1 MSVKMARGTDPVA
14 KAVIIGEAK
23 DLLQSY
29 VKKWPRGL
37 SPWPEGKAEKM
48 RTYREEY
55 EYWLASDS
63 VDAATKEELRA
74 LEGNDAE
81 IEGRF
86 KAMLSF
92 GTAGLRGIMGAG
104 IGMMNIYTVRYAT
117 QGFANLII
125 EKGGQIG
132 GDSPEGNGVAIAHDS
147 RNNSRLFAEEAAAVL
162 AANGIKS
169 YIFDDMRPTPELSF
183 AVRETGSIA
192 GINITA
198 SHNPK
203 EYNGY
208 KAYWADGA
216 QLGPEHA
223 DVVSAE
229 IAKIDIFEDVKTMDY
244 EEAVRKGLVEILG
257 DEMDQTYI
265 ARVMETSITHK
276 YIDQVAK
283 DMKIVFTPFHGAGYK
298 LVPEILRRQGYGA
311 IIPVKEQMVPDGDFP
326 TVKSPNPENTEGFAL
341 AIEYA
346 KKNGAEL
353 VIGVDPDSDRCGAV
367 VKSGDEYKVLSGNQI
382 ACLMMDYIFTVRKE
396 LGTMPEKAFACK
408 SIVSTVMAN
417 RICEMNGVKLYEVLT
432 GFKFIGEKI
441 KEHEENG
448 DETFV
453 FGFEES
459 IGFLG
464 GSYARDKDAVF
475 AAMMMAEV
483 GCWYKSKGMSVY
495 DGLQALYNK
504 YGYYIENTESKV
516 FEGYDSAERREAVMS
531 GIRKNPPAEIGLKV
545 AGLKDYLTDIP
556 GFTKSNVLFYDLE
569 DGCAVAVRPS
579 GTEPKIKTYVMA
591 QGATAEEAEERRK
604 AIRESVDAL
613 LEA

>member
-1 MSVKMARGTDPVA
+1 
-14 KAVIIGEAK
+14 
-23 DLLQSY
+23 
-29 VKKWPRGL
+29 
-37 SPWPEGKAEKM
+37 M
-48 RTYREEY
+48 RSFMEEY
-55 EYWLASDS
+55 LYWLESDV
-63 VDAATKEELRA
+63 VDSATKEELRSIV
-74 LEGNDAE
+74 NDTAE

-86 KAMLSF
+86 KAMLTF
-92 GTAGLRGIMGAG
+92 GTAGLRGTMKAG
-104 IGMMNIYTVRYAT
+104 IGNMNVYTVRYAT
-117 QGFANLII
+117 QGLANLII
-125 EKGGQIG
+125 EKGGQVG
-132 GDSPEGNGVAIAHDS
+132 GDSPEGNGVAIAYDS
-147 RNNSRLFAEEAAAVL
+147 RNNSALFAKEAASVL

-169 YIFDDMRPTPELSF
+169 YLFDDLRPTPELSF
-183 AVRETGSIA
+183 AVRETGSLA

-223 DVVSAE
+223 NVVSSE
-229 IAKIDIFEDVKTMDY
+229 IAKIDIFKDVKTMDFD
-244 EEAVRKGLVEILG
+244 EALEAGLIEMLG
-257 DEMDQTYI
+257 DEMDETYL
-265 ARVMETSITHK
+265 AKVMETSITRK

-283 DMKIVFTPFHGAGYK
+283 EMKIVFTPFHGAGYK

-311 IIPVKEQMVPDGDFP
+311 IIPVEEQMIPDGNFP

-353 VIGVDPDSDRCGAV
+353 VIGVDPDSDRCGVV

-382 ACLMMDYIFTVRKE
+382 ACLMLDYIIKARRET
-396 LGTMPEKAFACK
+396 GTMPDNAFACK

-417 RICEMNGVKLYEVLT
+417 KICEMNDVKMFEVLT

-441 KEHEENG
+441 KQYHETGEY
-448 DETFV
+448 TFI

-464 GSYARDKDAVF
+464 GTYARDKDAVF

-483 GCWYKSKGMSVY
+483 GCYYKAKGMSVY
-495 DGLQALYNK
+495 DGLQELYKK
-504 YGYYIENTESKV
+504 YGYYIEKTDSTV
-516 FEGYDSAERREAVMS
+516 FGGYDAQDRMSAVMAK
-531 GIRKNPPAEIGLKV
+531 IRAEQPADLGLTIESV
-545 AGLKDYLTDIP
+545 KDYQAGVP
-556 GFTKSNVLFYDLE
+556 GFTKSNVLFYYLD
-569 DGCAVAVRPS
+569 DGCAVAIRPS

-591 QGATAEEAEERRK
+591 QGDSAEKAEENLGV
-604 AIRESVDAL
+604 IRSSVEAL
-613 LEA
+613 LDA

>member
-1 MSVKMARGTDPVA
+1 
-14 KAVIIGEAK
+14 
-23 DLLQSY
+23 
-29 VKKWPRGL
+29 
-37 SPWPEGKAEKM
+37 M
-48 RTYREEY
+48 RTYKEEY
-55 EYWLASDS
+55 EYWLASDA
-63 VDAATKEELRA
+63 VDEKTKEELRA
-74 LEGNDAE
+74 LAGNEAE

-86 KAMLSF
+86 KAMLTF

-104 IGMMNIYTVRYAT
+104 IGCMNVYTVRYAT
-117 QGFANLII
+117 QGLANLVIAN
-125 EKGGQIG
+125 GGQIG

-147 RNNSRLFAEEAAAVL
+147 RLNSRLFAEEAAAVL
-162 AANGIKS
+162 AANGIKV

-183 AVRETGSIA
+183 AVRQTGSIA

-229 IAKIDIFEDVKTMDY
+229 IAKIDIFKDVKTTDY
-244 EEAVRKGLVEILG
+244 SKAVEEGLIEILG
-257 DEMDQTYI
+257 DEMDEIYI
-265 ARVMETSITHK
+265 GKVMETSVTHK
-276 YIDQVAK
+276 YIDKVAK

-311 IIPVKEQMVPDGDFP
+311 IIPVEEQMVPDGNFP

-367 VKSGDEYKVLSGNQI
+367 VKAGDDYKILTGNQE
-382 ACLMMDYIFTVRKE
+382 ACLMLDYICTVRKE
-396 LGTMPEKAFACK
+396 LGTMPSKPFACK
-408 SIVSTVMAN
+408 SIVSTVMADK
-417 RICEMNGVKLYEVLT
+417 IAAENGVKMYDVLT

-441 KEHEENG
+441 KDLDENG
-448 DETFV
+448 DEHFI

-464 GSYARDKDAVF
+464 GTYARDKDAVY
-475 AAMMMAEV
+475 AAMMMAEM
-483 GCWYKSKGMSVY
+483 GCYYKAKGMSVY
-495 DGLQALYNK
+495 DGLMALYEK
-504 YGYYIENTESKV
+504 YGYFVENTESTV
-516 FEGYDSAERREAVMS
+516 FEGFDSAERREAVMAS
-531 GIRKNPPAEIGLKV
+531 IRENAPESIGLKV
-545 AGLKDYLTDIP
+545 ERVTDYLGDVP
-556 GFTKSNVLFYDLE
+556 GFTKSNVLFYDLA

-591 QGATAEEAEERRK
+591 QGATAEEAEKNRK
-604 AIRESVDAL
+604 AVREAVDAL
-613 LEA
+613 LS

>member
-1 MSVKMARGTDPVA
+1 
-14 KAVIIGEAK
+14 
-23 DLLQSY
+23 
-29 VKKWPRGL
+29 
-37 SPWPEGKAEKM
+37 M

-55 EYWLASDS
+55 EYWLASDI
-63 VDAATKEELRA
+63 VDEKTKEELRA
-74 LEGNDAE
+74 LEGKEEE

-86 KAMLSF
+86 KAMLTF

-104 IGMMNIYTVRYAT
+104 IGCMNVYTVRYAT
-117 QGFANLII
+117 QGLANLVIAN
-125 EKGGQIG
+125 GGQIG
-132 GDSPEGNGVAIAHDS
+132 GDSKEGNGVAIAHDS
-147 RNNSRLFAEEAAAVL
+147 RLNSRLFAEEAASVL
-162 AANGIKS
+162 AANGIKV

-183 AVRETGSIA
+183 AVRETKSIA

-229 IAKIDIFEDVKTMDY
+229 IAKVDIFKDVKTTDY
-244 EEAVRKGLVEILG
+244 KKAVEDGIIEILG
-257 DEMDQTYI
+257 DEMDETYI
-265 ARVMETSITHK
+265 ARVMETSVTRK

-283 DMKIVFTPFHGAGYK
+283 EMKIVFTPFHGAGYK

-311 IIPVKEQMVPDGDFP
+311 IIPVEEQMIPDGNFP

-367 VKSGDEYKVLSGNQI
+367 VKAGDDYKILTGNQE

-396 LGTMPEKAFACK
+396 LGTMPKNPFVCK

-417 RICEMNGVKLYEVLT
+417 KIADYNNVKMYEVLT

-448 DETFV
+448 DENFV

-464 GSYARDKDAVF
+464 GSYARDKDAVY
-475 AAMMMAEV
+475 AAMMMAEMA
-483 GCWYKSKGMSVY
+483 CWYKARGMSVY
-495 DGLQALYNK
+495 DGLIALYEK
-504 YGYYIENTESKV
+504 YGWFIENTESTV
-516 FEGYDSAERREAVMS
+516 FAGFDSAEKREAVMAR
-531 GIRKNPPAEIGLKV
+531 IRENAPEEIGLKV
-545 AGLKDYLTDIP
+545 ESVTDYLGDVP
-556 GFTKSNVLFYDLE
+556 GFTKSNVLFYNLA

-579 GTEPKIKTYVMA
+579 GTEPKIKTYVMVK
-591 QGATAEEAEERRK
+591 GDTPEKAEENRK
-604 AIRESVDAL
+604 AVRDAVDAL
-613 LEA
+613 LS

>member
-1 MSVKMARGTDPVA
+1 
-14 KAVIIGEAK
+14 
-23 DLLQSY
+23 
-29 VKKWPRGL
+29 
-37 SPWPEGKAEKM
+37 M
-48 RTYREEY
+48 RTFMEEY
-55 EYWLASDS
+55 NYWLESDI
-63 VDAATKEELRA
+63 VDSATKEELRSIA
-74 LEGNDAE
+74 DNKDE

-92 GTAGLRGIMGAG
+92 GTAGLRGTMKAG
-104 IGMMNIYTVRYAT
+104 IANMNVYTVRYAT
-117 QGFANLII
+117 QGLANLII

-132 GDSPEGNGVAIAHDS
+132 GNSEEGNGVAIAYDS
-147 RNNSRLFAEEAAAVL
+147 RNNSALFAKEAAAVL

-169 YIFDDMRPTPELSF
+169 YLFDALRPTPELSF
-183 AVRETGSIA
+183 AVRETGSLA

-229 IAKIDIFEDVKTMDY
+229 IAKIDIFKDVRTMDFDKAL
-244 EEAVRKGLVEILG
+244 EEGLVEMLG
-257 DEMDQTYI
+257 EEMDETYL
-265 ARVMETSITHK
+265 AKVMETSITRK
-276 YIDQVAK
+276 YIDQVGK
-283 DMKIVFTPFHGAGYK
+283 EMKIVFTPFHGAGYR

-311 IIPVKEQMVPDGDFP
+311 IIPVEEQMVPDGNFP

-367 VKSGDEYKVLSGNQI
+367 VKNGDEYKVLSGNQI
-382 ACLMMDYIFTVRKE
+382 ACLMLDYIITARRE
-396 LGTMPEKAFACK
+396 EGTMPENPFACK

-417 RICEMNGVKLYEVLT
+417 RICEMNNVKMFEVLT

-441 KEHEENG
+441 KQYHETGEYS
-448 DETFV
+448 FI

-464 GSYARDKDAVF
+464 GTYARDKDAVF

-483 GCWYKSKGMSVY
+483 GCYYKAKGMSVY
-495 DGLQALYNK
+495 EGLQSLYKK
-504 YGYYIENTESKV
+504 YGYYIEKTESTV
-516 FEGYDSAERREAVMS
+516 FGGYDAKERMDAVMAR
-531 GIRKNPPAEIGLKV
+531 IRSDQPEDLGLPIREIRDYQ
-545 AGLKDYLTDIP
+545 AGVP
-556 GFTKSNVLFYDLE
+556 GFTKSNVLFYYLD
-569 DGCAVAVRPS
+569 DGCAVAIRPS

-591 QGATAEEAEERRK
+591 QGDSTEK
-604 AIRESVDAL
+604 AADNLSLIRSKVESV

>member
-1 MSVKMARGTDPVA
+1 MKRN
-14 KAVIIGEAK
+14 
-23 DLLQSY
+23 
-29 VKKWPRGL
+29 
-37 SPWPEGKAEKM
+37 
-48 RTYREEY
+48 YREEY
-55 EYWLASDS
+55 EYWLASDV
-63 VDAATKEELRA
+63 VDEKTKEELRA
-74 LEGNDAE
+74 LEGNDLE

-86 KAMLSF
+86 KAMLTF

-104 IGMMNIYTVRYAT
+104 IGMMNVYTVRYAT
-117 QGFANLII
+117 QGLANLII
-125 EKGGQIG
+125 ANGGQLG
-132 GDSPEGNGVAIAHDS
+132 GKSAEGNGVAIAHDS

-162 AANGIKS
+162 AANNIKV

-223 DVVSAE
+223 NIVSAE
-229 IAKIDIFEDVKTMDY
+229 IAKVDIFKDVRTMNY
-244 EEAVRKGLVEILG
+244 NEAVAEGLIEILSDPM
-257 DEMDQTYI
+257 DETYI
-265 ARVMETSITHK
+265 NKVMETSITRK

-283 DMKIVFTPFHGAGYK
+283 EMKIVFTPFHGAGYK
-298 LVPEILRRQGYGA
+298 LVPEILKRQGYGA
-311 IIPVKEQMVPDGDFP
+311 IIPVEEQMVPDGNFP

-346 KKNGAEL
+346 KKYDAEL

-367 VKSGDEYKVLSGNQI
+367 VKAKDGYKILSGNQE

-396 LGTMPEKAFACK
+396 LGTMPEKPFVCK
-408 SIVSTVMAN
+408 SIVSTVMADK
-417 RICEMNGVKLYEVLT
+417 IAADNGVKMYNVLT

-441 KEHEENG
+441 KDLDENG
-448 DETFV
+448 DENFL

-464 GSYARDKDAVF
+464 GSYARDKDAVY
-475 AAMMMAEV
+475 AAMMMAEMA
-483 GCWYKSKGMSVY
+483 CYYKAQGMSVY
-495 DGLQALYNK
+495 DGLMALYEK
-504 YGYYIENTESKV
+504 YGYFVENTESTV
-516 FEGYDSAERREAVMS
+516 FGGFDSNERREAVMER
-531 GIRKNPPAEIGLKV
+531 IRKNAPEKIGLNV
-545 AGLKDYLTDIP
+545 EGITDYLGDVP
-556 GFTKSNVLFYDLE
+556 GFTKSNVLFYNLA

-591 QGATAEEAEERRK
+591 QGATAEAAENNRK
-604 AIRESVDAL
+604 AVREAIDKL
-613 LEA
+613 LS

>member
-1 MSVKMARGTDPVA
+1 
-14 KAVIIGEAK
+14 
-23 DLLQSY
+23 
-29 VKKWPRGL
+29 
-37 SPWPEGKAEKM
+37 M

-55 EYWLASDS
+55 EYWLASDV
-63 VDAATKEELRA
+63 VDEKTKEELRA
-74 LEGNDAE
+74 LEGKEEE

-86 KAMLSF
+86 KAMLTF

-104 IGMMNIYTVRYAT
+104 IGCMNVYTVRYAT
-117 QGFANLII
+117 QGLANLVIAN
-125 EKGGQIG
+125 GGQIG
-132 GDSPEGNGVAIAHDS
+132 GDSKEGNGVAIAHDS
-147 RNNSRLFAEEAAAVL
+147 RLNSRLFAEEAASVL
-162 AANGIKS
+162 AANGIKV

-183 AVRETGSIA
+183 AVRETKSIA

-229 IAKIDIFEDVKTMDY
+229 IAKVDIFKDVKTTDY
-244 EEAVRKGLVEILG
+244 KKAVEDGIIEILG
-257 DEMDQTYI
+257 DEMDEVYI
-265 ARVMETSITHK
+265 SRVMETSVTRK

-283 DMKIVFTPFHGAGYK
+283 EMKIVFTPFHGAGYK

-311 IIPVKEQMVPDGDFP
+311 IIPVEEQMIPDGNFP

-367 VKSGDEYKVLSGNQI
+367 VKAGDDYKILTGNQE

-396 LGTMPEKAFACK
+396 LGTMPKNPFVCK

-417 RICEMNGVKLYEVLT
+417 KIADYNNVKMYEVLT

-448 DETFV
+448 DENFV

-464 GSYARDKDAVF
+464 GSYARDKDAVY
-475 AAMMMAEV
+475 AAMMMAEMA
-483 GCWYKSKGMSVY
+483 CWYKARGMSVY
-495 DGLQALYNK
+495 DGLIALYEK
-504 YGYYIENTESKV
+504 YGWFIENTESTV
-516 FEGYDSAERREAVMS
+516 FAGFDSAEKREAVMAR
-531 GIRKNPPAEIGLKV
+531 IRENAPEEIGLKV
-545 AGLKDYLTDIP
+545 ESVTDSRGDVP
-556 GFTKSNVLFYDLE
+556 GFTKSNVLFYNLA

-579 GTEPKIKTYVMA
+579 GTEPKIKTYVMVK
-591 QGATAEEAEERRK
+591 GDTPEKAEENRK
-604 AIRESVDAL
+604 AVRDAVDAL
-613 LEA
+613 LS

>member
-1 MSVKMARGTDPVA
+1 
-14 KAVIIGEAK
+14 
-23 DLLQSY
+23 
-29 VKKWPRGL
+29 
-37 SPWPEGKAEKM
+37 M
-48 RTYREEY
+48 RNYREEY
-55 EYWLASDS
+55 EYWLASDA
-63 VDAATKEELRA
+63 VDEKTKEELRA
-74 LEGNDAE
+74 LEGNEAE

-104 IGMMNIYTVRYAT
+104 INNMNVYTVKYAT

-125 EKGGQIG
+125 EKGGQID
-132 GDSPEGNGVAIAHDS
+132 GDSEEGNGVAIAHDS
-147 RNNSRLFAEEAAAVL
+147 RLNSRLFAKEAASVL

-169 YIFDDMRPTPELSF
+169 YLFDDMRPTPELSF

-208 KAYWADGA
+208 KVYWADGA

-229 IAKIDIFEDVKTMDY
+229 IAKIDIFKDVKTMDFD
-244 EEAVRKGLVEILG
+244 EALEKGLIEMLG
-257 DEMDQTYI
+257 SEMDETYMSK
-265 ARVMETSITHK
+265 VMETSITHK

-283 DMKIVFTPFHGAGYK
+283 DIKIVFTPFHGAGYK

-311 IIPVKEQMVPDGDFP
+311 VIPVEEQMIPDGNFP

-346 KKNGAEL
+346 KKNDADL

-367 VKSGDEYKVLSGNQI
+367 VRDDGEYKVLSGNQI
-382 ACLMMDYIFTVRKE
+382 ACLMLDYIITQRKE
-396 LGTMPEKAFACK
+396 LGIMPPKPFACK
-408 SIVSTVMAN
+408 SIVSTLMAN
-417 RICEMNGVKLYEVLT
+417 RICEENDVTIMEVLT

-441 KEHEENG
+441 KEFDENG
-448 DETFV
+448 DYNFI

-464 GSYARDKDAVF
+464 GPYCRDKDAVF
-475 AAMMMAEV
+475 AAMMLAEV
-483 GCWYKSKGMSVY
+483 GCYYEAKGMTVY
-495 DGLQALYNK
+495 DGLQSLYEK
-504 YGYYIENTESKV
+504 YGYFMEDTQSKM

-531 GIRKNPPAEIGLKV
+531 RIRSNPPQEIGLKV
-545 AGLKDYLTDIP
+545 TGIKDYLTDIP
-556 GFTKSNVLFYDLE
+556 GFSKSNVLFYYLE
-569 DGCAVAVRPS
+569 NGCAVAVRPS
-579 GTEPKIKTYVMA
+579 GTEPKIKTYVWY
-591 QGATAEEAEERRK
+591 AETLPKRLKKERARSVKRWMLCLTRK
-604 AIRESVDAL
+604 AWHTETSRKKQPEEL
-613 LEA
+613 LT

>member
-1 MSVKMARGTDPVA
+1 
-14 KAVIIGEAK
+14 
-23 DLLQSY
+23 
-29 VKKWPRGL
+29 
-37 SPWPEGKAEKM
+37 M

-55 EYWLASDS
+55 EYWLASDV
-63 VDAATKEELRA
+63 VDEKTKEELRA
-74 LEGNDAE
+74 IEGNDLE

-86 KAMLSF
+86 KAMLTF

-104 IGMMNIYTVRYAT
+104 IGMMNVYTVRYAT
-117 QGFANLII
+117 QGLANLII
-125 EKGGQIG
+125 ANGGQIG

-162 AANGIKS
+162 AANGIKV

-223 DVVSAE
+223 DIVSAE
-229 IAKIDIFEDVKTMDY
+229 IAKVDIFKDVKTMDY
-244 EEAVRKGLVEILG
+244 DKAVAEGLIEILG
-257 DEMDQTYI
+257 DEMDEIYI
-265 ARVMETSITHK
+265 GKVMETSITHK

-298 LVPEILRRQGYGA
+298 LVPEILKRQGYGA
-311 IIPVKEQMVPDGDFP
+311 IIPVEEQMIPDGNFP

-346 KKNGAEL
+346 KKNDAEL

-367 VKSGDEYKVLSGNQI
+367 VKAKDGYKILSGNQE
-382 ACLMMDYIFTVRKE
+382 ACLMLDYIFTVRKE
-396 LGTMPEKAFACK
+396 LGTMPEKPFVCK
-408 SIVSTVMAN
+408 SIVSTVMADK
-417 RICEMNGVKLYEVLT
+417 IAADNGVKMYDVLT

-441 KEHEENG
+441 KDLDENG
-448 DETFV
+448 DENFL

-464 GSYARDKDAVF
+464 GSYARDKDAVY
-475 AAMMMAEV
+475 AAMMMAEMA
-483 GCWYKSKGMSVY
+483 CYYKAKGMSVY
-495 DGLQALYNK
+495 DGLMALYEK
-504 YGYYIENTESKV
+504 YGYFVENTESTV
-516 FEGYDSAERREAVMS
+516 FGGFDSNERREAVMAR
-531 GIRKNPPAEIGLKV
+531 IRKNAPEEIGLKV
-545 AGLKDYLTDIP
+545 EGVTDYLGDVP
-556 GFTKSNVLFYDLE
+556 GFTKSNVLFYNLA

-591 QGATAEEAEERRK
+591 QGATAEEAEKNRK
-604 AIRESVDAL
+604 AVREAIDKL
-613 LEA
+613 LS

>member
-1 MSVKMARGTDPVA
+1 MKRN
-14 KAVIIGEAK
+14 
-23 DLLQSY
+23 
-29 VKKWPRGL
+29 
-37 SPWPEGKAEKM
+37 
-48 RTYREEY
+48 YREEY
-55 EYWLASDS
+55 EYWLSS
-63 VDAATKEELRA
+63 NVVDEKTKEELRA
-74 LEGNDAE
+74 LEGDDKE

-86 KAMLSF
+86 KGMLTF

-104 IGMMNIYTVRYAT
+104 IGMMNVYTVRYAT
-117 QGFANLII
+117 QGLANLII
-125 EKGGQIG
+125 ANGGQLG
-132 GDSPEGNGVAIAHDS
+132 GKSKEGNGVAIAHDS

-162 AANGIKS
+162 AANNIKV

-223 DVVSAE
+223 NIVSAE
-229 IAKIDIFEDVKTMDY
+229 IAKVDIFRDVRTMDY
-244 EEAVRKGLVEILG
+244 NTAVAEGLVEILG
-257 DEMDQTYI
+257 DPMDETYI
-265 ARVMETSITHK
+265 GKVMETSITRK

-311 IIPVKEQMVPDGDFP
+311 IIPVEEQMVPDGNFP

-346 KKNGAEL
+346 KKYDAEL

-367 VKSGDEYKVLSGNQI
+367 VKAKDGYKILSGNQE
-382 ACLMMDYIFTVRKE
+382 ACLMLDYIFTVRKE
-396 LGTMPEKAFACK
+396 LGTMPEKPFVCK
-408 SIVSTVMAN
+408 SIVSTVMADK
-417 RICEMNGVKLYEVLT
+417 IAADNGVKMYDVLT

-441 KEHEENG
+441 KDLDENG
-448 DETFV
+448 DEHFL

-464 GSYARDKDAVF
+464 GSYARDKDAVY
-475 AAMMMAEV
+475 AAMMMAEMA
-483 GCWYKSKGMSVY
+483 CYYKAQGMSVY
-495 DGLQALYNK
+495 DGLMALYEK
-504 YGYYIENTESKV
+504 YGYFVENTESTV
-516 FEGYDSAERREAVMS
+516 FEGFDSNERREAVMAR
-531 GIRKNPPAEIGLKV
+531 IRKDAPKEIGLKV
-545 AGLKDYLTDIP
+545 EGVTDYLGDVP
-556 GFTKSNVLFYDLE
+556 GFTKSNVLFYNLA

-591 QGATAEEAEERRK
+591 QGATAEEAENNRK
-604 AIRESVDAL
+604 AVREAIDAL
-613 LEA
+613 LA

>member
-1 MSVKMARGTDPVA
+1 
-14 KAVIIGEAK
+14 
-23 DLLQSY
+23 
-29 VKKWPRGL
+29 
-37 SPWPEGKAEKM
+37 M
-48 RTYREEY
+48 RNYREEY
-55 EYWLASDS
+55 EYWLASDA
-63 VDAATKEELRA
+63 VDERTKAELRA
-74 LEGNDAE
+74 LEGKEEE

-104 IGMMNIYTVRYAT
+104 TGMMNVYTVRYAT
-117 QGFANLII
+117 QGLANLII

-132 GDSPEGNGVAIAHDS
+132 GDSKEGNGVAIAHDS
-147 RNNSRLFAEEAAAVL
+147 RLNSRLFAKEAASVL
-162 AANGIKS
+162 AANNIRA
-169 YIFDDMRPTPELSF
+169 YLFDDMRPTPELSF

-229 IAKIDIFEDVKTMDY
+229 IAKIDIFEDVKTMDFD
-244 EEAVRKGLVEILG
+244 EAVEKGIIRIIG
-257 DEMDQTYI
+257 DETDQAYI
-265 ARVMETSITHK
+265 GRVMETSITHK

-298 LVPEILRRQGYGA
+298 LVPEILKRQGYGA
-311 IIPVKEQMVPDGDFP
+311 IIPVEEQMVPDGNFP

-346 KKNGAEL
+346 KKHGAEL

-367 VKSGDEYKVLSGNQI
+367 VKSGNDYIILSGNQI
-382 ACLMMDYIFTVRKE
+382 ACLMLDYII
-396 LGTMPEKAFACK
+396 TMREECGKMPPKPFACK

-417 RICEMNGVKLYEVLT
+417 RICEVNDVKMYEVLT

-441 KEHEENG
+441 KEHDENG
-448 DETFV
+448 DENFI

-464 GSYARDKDAVF
+464 GTYARDKDAVF
-475 AAMMMAEV
+475 AAMMMAELA
-483 GCWYKSKGMSVY
+483 CWYKARGMSVY
-495 DGLQALYNK
+495 DGLLSLYDK
-504 YGYYIENTESKV
+504 YGYFVENTESTV
-516 FEGYDSAERREAVMS
+516 FGGFDSAERREAVMS
-531 GIRKNPPAEIGLKV
+531 RIRQEPPESIGLKV
-545 AGLKDYLTDIP
+545 ERLTDYTKDVP
-556 GFTKSNVLFYDLE
+556 GFTKSNVLFYDLA
-569 DGCAVAVRPS
+569 DGCAVAIRPS

-591 QGATAEEAEERRK
+591 RGDTAEEAEEKRM
-604 AIRESVDAL
+604 AIRGAVDAL

>member
-1 MSVKMARGTDPVA
+1 
-14 KAVIIGEAK
+14 
-23 DLLQSY
+23 
-29 VKKWPRGL
+29 
-37 SPWPEGKAEKM
+37 M
-48 RTYREEY
+48 RNYREEY
-55 EYWLASDS
+55 EYWLNSEV
-63 VDAATKEELRA
+63 VDEQTKEELRA
-74 LEGNDAE
+74 MEGNEAE

-104 IGMMNIYTVRYAT
+104 IGCMNVYTVRYAT
-117 QGFANLII
+117 QGLANLVIAN
-125 EKGGQIG
+125 GGQIG
-132 GDSPEGNGVAIAHDS
+132 GDSKEGHGVAIAHDS

-162 AANGIKS
+162 AANGIKV

-183 AVRETGSIA
+183 AVRETGSLA

-229 IAKIDIFEDVKTMDY
+229 IAKIDIFKDVKTTDY
-244 EEAVRKGLVEILG
+244 KAAVADGVIEILG
-257 DEMDQTYI
+257 DEMDETYI
-265 ARVMETSITHK
+265 GRVMETSITHK
-276 YIDQVAK
+276 YIDKVAK

-311 IIPVKEQMVPDGDFP
+311 IIPVEEQMVPDGNFP

-346 KKNGAEL
+346 KKHDAEL
-353 VIGVDPDSDRCGAV
+353 VIGVDPDSDRCGSV
-367 VKSGDEYKVLSGNQI
+367 VKAKDGYKILTGNQE
-382 ACLMMDYIFTVRKE
+382 ACLMLDYIITVRKE
-396 LGTMPEKAFACK
+396 LGTMPANPFACK
-408 SIVSTVMAN
+408 SIVSTVMADK
-417 RICEMNGVKLYEVLT
+417 IAADNGVKMYDVLT

-441 KEHEENG
+441 KDLDENG
-448 DETFV
+448 DESFI

-464 GSYARDKDAVF
+464 GTYARDKDAVY

-483 GCWYKSKGMSVY
+483 GCYYKAKGMSVY
-495 DGLQALYNK
+495 DGLQALYEK
-504 YGYYIENTESKV
+504 YGYFVENTESTV
-516 FEGYDSAERREAVMS
+516 FAGFDSAERREAVMAR
-531 GIRKNPPAEIGLKV
+531 IRQDAPEEIGLKV
-545 AGLKDYLTDIP
+545 EGVTDYLGDVP
-556 GFTKSNVLFYDLE
+556 GFTKSNVLFYDLA

-591 QGATAEEAEERRK
+591 QGSTAEEAEKNRK
-604 AIRESVDAL
+604 AIREAVDAL
-613 LEA
+613 LS

>member
-1 MSVKMARGTDPVA
+1 
-14 KAVIIGEAK
+14 
-23 DLLQSY
+23 
-29 VKKWPRGL
+29 
-37 SPWPEGKAEKM
+37 M

-55 EYWLASDS
+55 EYWLASDV
-63 VDAATKEELRA
+63 VDEKTKEELRA
-74 LEGNDAE
+74 LEGKEEE

-86 KAMLSF
+86 KAMLTF

-104 IGMMNIYTVRYAT
+104 IGCMNVYTVRYAT
-117 QGFANLII
+117 QGLANLVIAN
-125 EKGGQIG
+125 GGQIG
-132 GDSPEGNGVAIAHDS
+132 GDSKEGNGVAIAHDS
-147 RNNSRLFAEEAAAVL
+147 RLNSRVFAEEAASVL
-162 AANGIKS
+162 AANGIKV

-223 DVVSAE
+223 DIVSAE
-229 IAKIDIFEDVKTMDY
+229 IAKVDIFKDVKTTDY
-244 EEAVRKGLVEILG
+244 AKAVEDGIIEILG
-257 DEMDQTYI
+257 DEMDETYI
-265 ARVMETSITHK
+265 GKVMETSVTRK

-283 DMKIVFTPFHGAGYK
+283 EMKIVFTPFHGAGYK

-311 IIPVKEQMVPDGDFP
+311 IIPVEEQMVPDGNFP

-346 KKNGAEL
+346 KRYGAEL

-367 VKSGDEYKVLSGNQI
+367 VKAGDDYKILTGNQE

-396 LGTMPEKAFACK
+396 LGTMPVNPFVCK

-417 RICEMNGVKLYEVLT
+417 KIADYNNVKMYEVLT

-448 DETFV
+448 DENFV

-464 GSYARDKDAVF
+464 GSYARDKDAVY
-475 AAMMMAEV
+475 AAMMMAEMA
-483 GCWYKSKGMSVY
+483 CWYKARGMSVY
-495 DGLQALYNK
+495 DGLIALYEK
-504 YGYYIENTESKV
+504 YGWFIENTESTV
-516 FEGYDSAERREAVMS
+516 FAGFDSAEKREAVMAR
-531 GIRKNPPAEIGLKV
+531 IRENAPEEIGLKV
-545 AGLKDYLTDIP
+545 ESVTDYLEDVP
-556 GFTKSNVLFYDLE
+556 GFTKSNVLFYYLA

-579 GTEPKIKTYVMA
+579 GTEPKIKTYVMV
-591 QGATAEEAEERRK
+591 QGDTPEKAEENRK
-604 AIRESVDAL
+604 AVREAVDEL
-613 LEA
+613 LS

>member
-1 MSVKMARGTDPVA
+1 
-14 KAVIIGEAK
+14 
-23 DLLQSY
+23 
-29 VKKWPRGL
+29 
-37 SPWPEGKAEKM
+37 M

-55 EYWLASDS
+55 EYWLASDV
-63 VDAATKEELRA
+63 VDEKTKEELRA
-74 LEGNDAE
+74 LEGNEKE

-86 KAMLSF
+86 KAMLTF

-104 IGMMNIYTVRYAT
+104 IGLMNVYTVRYAT
-117 QGFANLII
+117 QGLANLII
-125 EKGGQIG
+125 AKGGQIG
-132 GDSPEGNGVAIAHDS
+132 GDSTEGNGVAIAHDS
-147 RNNSRLFAEEAAAVL
+147 RNNSRLYAEEAACVL

-169 YIFDDMRPTPELSF
+169 YLFDDMRPTPELSF

-229 IAKIDIFEDVKTMDY
+229 IAKVDIFKDVKTMDFDK
-244 EEAVRKGLVEILG
+244 AVAEGLIEIIG
-257 DEMDQTYI
+257 DEMDEVYI
-265 ARVMETSITHK
+265 NKVMETSITRK

-283 DMKIVFTPFHGAGYK
+283 EMKIVFTPFHGAGYK

-311 IIPVKEQMVPDGDFP
+311 IIPVEEQMVPDGNFP

-346 KKNGAEL
+346 KKYDAEL

-367 VKSGDEYKVLSGNQI
+367 VKAKDGYKILSGNQE
-382 ACLMMDYIFTVRKE
+382 ACLMLDYIFTVRKE
-396 LGTMPEKAFACK
+396 LGLMPPKPFVCK
-408 SIVSTVMAN
+408 SIVSTVMADK
-417 RICEMNGVKLYEVLT
+417 IAADNGVKMYDVLT

-441 KEHEENG
+441 KDLEENG
-448 DETFV
+448 DEHFL

-475 AAMMMAEV
+475 AAMMMAEMA
-483 GCWYKSKGMSVY
+483 CYYKAQGMSVY
-495 DGLQALYNK
+495 DGLMALYEK
-504 YGYYIENTESKV
+504 YGYFVENTESTV
-516 FEGYDSAERREAVMS
+516 FEGFDSNEKREAVMA
-531 GIRKNPPAEIGLKV
+531 RLRADAPEEIGLKV
-545 AGLKDYLTDIP
+545 EGVTDYLGDVP
-556 GFTKSNVLFYDLE
+556 GFTKSNVLFYKLA

-579 GTEPKIKTYVMA
+579 GTEPKVKTYVMA
-591 QGATAEEAEERRK
+591 QGATAEEAEKNRK
-604 AIRESVDAL
+604 AVREAIDEL
-613 LEA
+613 LS

>member
-1 MSVKMARGTDPVA
+1 
-14 KAVIIGEAK
+14 
-23 DLLQSY
+23 
-29 VKKWPRGL
+29 
-37 SPWPEGKAEKM
+37 M

-55 EYWLASDS
+55 EYWLSSDV
-63 VDAATKEELRA
+63 VDEKTKDELRA
-74 LEGNDAE
+74 LEGNEEE

-104 IGMMNIYTVRYAT
+104 IGCMNVYTVRYAT
-117 QGFANLII
+117 QGLANLVIAN
-125 EKGGQIG
+125 GGQIG
-132 GDSPEGNGVAIAHDS
+132 GNSAEGHGVAIAHDS
-147 RNNSRLFAEEAAAVL
+147 RNNSRIFAEEAASVL
-162 AANGIKS
+162 AANGIKV

-183 AVRETGSIA
+183 AVRETGSLA

-229 IAKIDIFEDVKTMDY
+229 IAKIDIFKDVKTTDY
-244 EEAVRKGLVEILG
+244 KAAVADGIIEILG
-257 DEMDQTYI
+257 DEMDETYI
-265 ARVMETSITHK
+265 GRVMETSITHK

-311 IIPVKEQMVPDGDFP
+311 IIPVEEQMVPDGNFP

-346 KKNGAEL
+346 KKYDAEL
-353 VIGVDPDSDRCGAV
+353 VIGVDPDSDRCGSV
-367 VKSGDEYKVLSGNQI
+367 VKAKDGYKILTGNQE
-382 ACLMMDYIFTVRKE
+382 ACLMLDYIITVRKE
-396 LGTMPEKAFACK
+396 LGTMPANPFVCK
-408 SIVSTVMAN
+408 SIVSTVMADK
-417 RICEMNGVKLYEVLT
+417 IAADNGVKMYDVLT

-441 KEHEENG
+441 KDLDENG
-448 DETFV
+448 DENFI

-464 GSYARDKDAVF
+464 GTYARDKDAVY

-483 GCWYKSKGMSVY
+483 GCYYKAKGMSVY
-495 DGLQALYNK
+495 DGLQALYEK
-504 YGYYIENTESKV
+504 YGYFVENTESTV
-516 FEGYDSAERREAVMS
+516 FSGFDSAERREAVMTR
-531 GIRKNPPAEIGLKV
+531 IRQDAPEEIGLKV
-545 AGLKDYLTDIP
+545 ENVTDYLEDIP
-556 GFTKSNVLFYDLE
+556 GFTKSNVLFYDLA

-591 QGATAEEAEERRK
+591 QGATAEEAEKNRK
-604 AIRESVDAL
+604 SVREAVDAL
-613 LEA
+613 LS

>member
-1 MSVKMARGTDPVA
+1 
-14 KAVIIGEAK
+14 
-23 DLLQSY
+23 
-29 VKKWPRGL
+29 
-37 SPWPEGKAEKM
+37 M

-55 EYWLASDS
+55 EYWLASDV
-63 VDAATKEELRA
+63 VDEKTKEELRA
-74 LEGNDAE
+74 IEGNDLE

-86 KAMLSF
+86 KAMLTF

-104 IGMMNIYTVRYAT
+104 IGMMNVYTVRYAT
-117 QGFANLII
+117 QGLANLII
-125 EKGGQIG
+125 ANGGQIG

-162 AANGIKS
+162 AANGIKV

-223 DVVSAE
+223 DIVSAE
-229 IAKIDIFEDVKTMDY
+229 IAKVDIFKDVKTMDY
-244 EEAVRKGLVEILG
+244 DKAVAEGLVEILG
-257 DEMDQTYI
+257 DEMDEIYI
-265 ARVMETSITHK
+265 GKVMETSITRK

-283 DMKIVFTPFHGAGYK
+283 EMKIVFTPFHGAGYK

-311 IIPVKEQMVPDGDFP
+311 IIPVEEQMVPDGNFP

-346 KKNGAEL
+346 KKNDAEL

-367 VKSGDEYKVLSGNQI
+367 VKAKDGYKILSGNQE
-382 ACLMMDYIFTVRKE
+382 ACLMLDYIFTVRKE
-396 LGTMPEKAFACK
+396 LGKMPEKPFVCK
-408 SIVSTVMAN
+408 SIVSTVMADK
-417 RICEMNGVKLYEVLT
+417 IATDNGVKMYDVLT

-441 KEHEENG
+441 KDLDENG
-448 DETFV
+448 DEHFL

-464 GSYARDKDAVF
+464 GSYARDKDAVY
-475 AAMMMAEV
+475 AAMMMAEMA
-483 GCWYKSKGMSVY
+483 CYYKAQGMSVY
-495 DGLQALYNK
+495 DGLMALYEK
-504 YGYYIENTESKV
+504 YGYFVENTESTV
-516 FEGYDSAERREAVMS
+516 FAGFDSAERREAVMAR
-531 GIRKNPPAEIGLKV
+531 IRENAPEEIGLKV
-545 AGLKDYLTDIP
+545 ESVTDYLGDVP
-556 GFTKSNVLFYDLE
+556 GFTKSNVLFYKLE

-591 QGATAEEAEERRK
+591 QGATAEKAEENRK
-604 AIRESVDAL
+604 AVREAIDAL
-613 LEA
+613 LA

>member
-1 MSVKMARGTDPVA
+1 MR
-14 KAVIIGEAK
+14 
-23 DLLQSY
+23 SY
-29 VKKWPRGL
+29 
-37 SPWPEGKAEKM
+37 M
-48 RTYREEY
+48 DEY
-55 EYWLASDS
+55 IYWLESDA
-63 VDAATKEELRA
+63 VDEATRAELRE
-74 LEGNDAE
+74 LEGNEQE

-92 GTAGLRGIMGAG
+92 GTAGLRGTMGPG
-104 IGMMNIYTVRYAT
+104 IACMNVYTVRYAT

-132 GDSPEGNGVAIAHDS
+132 GDSEEGNGVAIAHDS
-147 RNNSRLFAEEAAAVL
+147 RNNSRLFAEEAAGVL

-223 DVVSAE
+223 DIVSAE
-229 IAKIDIFEDVKTMDY
+229 IAKIDIFTDVKTMDFN
-244 EEAVRKGLVEILG
+244 EGVSRGLIEILG
-257 DEMDQTYI
+257 EDMDEKYI
-265 ARVMETSITHK
+265 EKVMETSVTRK
-276 YIDQVAK
+276 YIEQVGPS
-283 DMKIVFTPFHGAGYK
+283 MKIVFTPFHGAGYK

-311 IIPVKEQMVPDGDFP
+311 IIPVEEQMIPDGNFP

-346 KKNGAEL
+346 RKNDAEL

-367 VKSGDEYKVLSGNQI
+367 VRDGDEYKVLTGNQI

-396 LGTMPEKAFACK
+396 LGTMPEKPFACK
-408 SIVSTVMAN
+408 SIVSTVMAD
-417 RICEMNGVKLYEVLT
+417 RICEMNDVKLFEVLT

-441 KEHEENG
+441 KQYHETGEYS
-448 DETFV
+448 FV

-464 GSYARDKDAVF
+464 GTYARDKDAVF

-483 GCWYKSKGMSVY
+483 GCYYKAKGMSVY
-495 DGLQALYNK
+495 EGLQALYEK
-504 YGYYIENTESKV
+504 YGYYIENTESAV
-516 FEGYDSAERREAVMS
+516 FSGYDAQDKMQAVMAN
-531 GIRKNPPAEIGLKV
+531 IRADEPVTVGLKV
-545 AGLKDYLTDIP
+545 TEVVDYLRDVP
-556 GFTKSNVLFYDLE
+556 GFTKSNVLFFRLE

-579 GTEPKIKTYVMA
+579 GTEPKVKTYVMA
-591 QGATAEEAEERRK
+591 QGSSYEEAEARRA
-604 AIRESVDAL
+604 AIREAVDKL

>member
-1 MSVKMARGTDPVA
+1 
-14 KAVIIGEAK
+14 
-23 DLLQSY
+23 
-29 VKKWPRGL
+29 
-37 SPWPEGKAEKM
+37 M

-63 VDAATKEELRA
+63 VDAETKAELKA
-74 LEGNDAE
+74 LEGNDTE

-92 GTAGLRGIMGAG
+92 GTAGLRGIMGPG
-104 IGMMNIYTVRYAT
+104 IGCMNVYTVRYAT
-117 QGFANLII
+117 QGLANLII
-125 EKGGQIG
+125 AKGGQIG
-132 GDSPEGNGVAIAHDS
+132 GDSDEGNGVAIAHDS

-162 AANGIKS
+162 AANNIKV

-183 AVRETGSIA
+183 AVRETKSIA

-216 QLGPEHA
+216 PLGPEHA
-223 DVVSAE
+223 DVVSSE

-244 EEAVRKGLVEILG
+244 NEAVRSGVVSILG
-257 DEMDQTYI
+257 DEMDQVYI
-265 ARVMETSITHK
+265 SKVMETSITHK

-311 IIPVKEQMVPDGDFP
+311 IIPVEEQMVPDGNFP

-346 KKNGAEL
+346 KRNGAEL

-367 VKSGDEYKVLSGNQI
+367 VKTGDDYKVLSGNQM
-382 ACLMMDYIFTVRKE
+382 ACLMLDYIFTVRRE
-396 LGTMPEKAFACK
+396 LGTMPEKPFVCK

-417 RICEMNGVKLYEVLT
+417 RICEVNDVEMVEVLT

-441 KEHEENG
+441 KELEENG
-448 DETFV
+448 DRHFV

-483 GCWYKSKGMSVY
+483 GCWYKAKGMSVY
-495 DGLQALYNK
+495 DGLIALYEK
-504 YGYYIENTESKV
+504 YGYFIENTESTV
-516 FEGYDSAERREAVMS
+516 FEGFDSAERREAVMS
-531 GIRKNPPAEIGLKV
+531 RIRSNPPAEIGLAV
-545 AGLKDYLTDIP
+545 DSLKDYMTDIP
-556 GFTKSNVLFYDLE
+556 GFTKSNVLFYELR

-591 QGATAEEAEERRK
+591 QGASAQRRTRLERLSSSR
-604 AIRESVDAL
+604 SVNKGN
-613 LEA
+613 

>member
-1 MSVKMARGTDPVA
+1 MKRN
-14 KAVIIGEAK
+14 
-23 DLLQSY
+23 
-29 VKKWPRGL
+29 
-37 SPWPEGKAEKM
+37 
-48 RTYREEY
+48 YREEY
-55 EYWLASDS
+55 EYWLSS
-63 VDAATKEELRA
+63 RVVDEKTKEELRA
-74 LEGNDAE
+74 IEGDEKE

-86 KAMLSF
+86 KAMLTF

-104 IGMMNIYTVRYAT
+104 IGMMNVYTVRYAT
-117 QGFANLII
+117 QGLANLII
-125 EKGGQIG
+125 ANGGQLG
-132 GDSPEGNGVAIAHDS
+132 GKSKEGNGVAIAHDS

-162 AANGIKS
+162 AANNIKV

-223 DVVSAE
+223 NIVSAE
-229 IAKIDIFEDVKTMDY
+229 IAKVDIFKDVRTMDY
-244 EEAVRKGLVEILG
+244 NEAVAEGLVEILG
-257 DEMDQTYI
+257 DPMDETYI
-265 ARVMETSITHK
+265 NRVMETSITRK

-311 IIPVKEQMVPDGDFP
+311 IIPVEEQMIPDGNFP

-346 KKNGAEL
+346 KKNDAEL

-367 VKSGDEYKVLSGNQI
+367 VKAKDGYKILSGNQE
-382 ACLMMDYIFTVRKE
+382 ACLMLDYIFTVRKE
-396 LGTMPEKAFACK
+396 LGTMPEKPFVCK
-408 SIVSTVMAN
+408 SIVSTVMADK
-417 RICEMNGVKLYEVLT
+417 IAADNGVKMYDVLT

-441 KEHEENG
+441 KDLEENG
-448 DETFV
+448 DEHFL

-464 GSYARDKDAVF
+464 GSYARDKDAVY
-475 AAMMMAEV
+475 AAMMMAEMA
-483 GCWYKSKGMSVY
+483 CYYKAQGMSVY
-495 DGLQALYNK
+495 DGLMALYEK
-504 YGYYIENTESKV
+504 YGYFVENTESTV
-516 FEGYDSAERREAVMS
+516 FGGFDSNERREAVMAR
-531 GIRKNPPAEIGLKV
+531 IRKNAPEEIGLKV
-545 AGLKDYLTDIP
+545 ESVTDYLGDVP
-556 GFTKSNVLFYDLE
+556 GFTKSNVLFYNLA

-591 QGATAEEAEERRK
+591 QGATAEKAEENRK
-604 AIRESVDAL
+604 AVREAIDAL
-613 LEA
+613 LA

>member
-1 MSVKMARGTDPVA
+1 
-14 KAVIIGEAK
+14 
-23 DLLQSY
+23 
-29 VKKWPRGL
+29 
-37 SPWPEGKAEKM
+37 M

-55 EYWLASDS
+55 EYWLASDV
-63 VDAATKEELRA
+63 VDEKTKEELRA
-74 LEGNDAE
+74 IEGNDQE

-86 KAMLSF
+86 KAMLTF

-104 IGMMNIYTVRYAT
+104 IGNMNVYTVRYAT

-132 GDSPEGNGVAIAHDS
+132 GDSKEGNGVAIAHDS
-147 RNNSRLFAEEAAAVL
+147 RNNSRLFAEEAAAVM
-162 AANGIKS
+162 AANGIKV

-183 AVRETGSIA
+183 AVRETGSLA

-229 IAKIDIFEDVKTMDY
+229 IAKIDIFKDVKTTDY
-244 EEAVRKGLVEILG
+244 DEAVKEGLIEILG

-265 ARVMETSITHK
+265 GRVMETSITHK

-283 DMKIVFTPFHGAGYK
+283 EMKIVFTPFHGAGYK
-298 LVPEILRRQGYGA
+298 LVPEILSRQGYGA
-311 IIPVKEQMVPDGDFP
+311 IIPVEEQMVPDGNFP

-367 VKSGDEYKVLSGNQI
+367 VKAGDDYKVLSGNQI

-396 LGTMPEKAFACK
+396 LGTMPKNPFVCK

-417 RICEMNGVKLYEVLT
+417 RIAEVNDVKMVEVLT

-441 KEHEENG
+441 KEMDENG
-448 DETFV
+448 DYSFV

-464 GSYARDKDAVF
+464 GTYARDKDAVF

-483 GCWYKSKGMSVY
+483 GCYYKAKGMSVY
-495 DGLQALYNK
+495 DGLIALYEK
-504 YGYYIENTESKV
+504 YGYFIENTESTV
-516 FEGYDSAERREAVMS
+516 FEGYDSAEKREAVMS
-531 GIRKNPPAEIGLKV
+531 SIRTNPPEAIGLKV
-545 AGLKDYLTDIP
+545 EGLTDYTKDVP
-556 GFTKSNVLFYDLE
+556 GFTKSNVLFYQLA
-569 DGCAVAVRPS
+569 DGCAVAIRPS
-579 GTEPKIKTYVMA
+579 GTEPKIKSYVMA
-591 QGATAEEAEERRK
+591 QGASQEEAEERRK
-604 AIRESVDAL
+604 AVRKAVDEL
-613 LEA
+613 LS

>member
-1 MSVKMARGTDPVA
+1 
-14 KAVIIGEAK
+14 
-23 DLLQSY
+23 
-29 VKKWPRGL
+29 
-37 SPWPEGKAEKM
+37 M

-55 EYWLASDS
+55 EYWLASDV
-63 VDAATKEELRA
+63 VDEKTKEELRA
-74 LEGNDAE
+74 LEGNDTE

-86 KAMLSF
+86 KAMLTF
-92 GTAGLRGIMGAG
+92 GTAGLRGTMGAG
-104 IGMMNIYTVRYAT
+104 IGNMNVYTVRYAT
-117 QGFANLII
+117 QGLANLII
-125 EKGGQIG
+125 ANGGQIG
-132 GDSPEGNGVAIAHDS
+132 GDSTEGNGVAVAHDS

-162 AANGIKS
+162 AANGIKV

-229 IAKIDIFEDVKTMDY
+229 IAKVDIFKDVKTMDY
-244 EEAVRKGLVEILG
+244 NTAVEEGLIEILG
-257 DEMDQTYI
+257 DEMDEIYI
-265 ARVMETSITHK
+265 GKVMETSITHK

-311 IIPVKEQMVPDGDFP
+311 IIPVEEQMVPDGNFP

-346 KKNGAEL
+346 KKYDAEL
-353 VIGVDPDSDRCGAV
+353 VIGVDPDSDRCGSV
-367 VKSGDEYKVLSGNQI
+367 VKAKDGYKILSGNQE
-382 ACLMMDYIFTVRKE
+382 ACLMLDYIFTVRKE
-396 LGTMPEKAFACK
+396 LGTMPEKPFVCK
-408 SIVSTVMAN
+408 SIVSTVMADK
-417 RICEMNGVKLYEVLT
+417 IAADNGVKMYDVLT

-441 KEHEENG
+441 KDHDENG
-448 DETFV
+448 DENFL

-464 GSYARDKDAVF
+464 GSYARDKDAVY
-475 AAMMMAEV
+475 AAMMMAEMA
-483 GCWYKSKGMSVY
+483 CYYKAKGMSVY
-495 DGLQALYNK
+495 DGLMALYEK
-504 YGYYIENTESKV
+504 YGYFVENTESTV
-516 FEGYDSAERREAVMS
+516 FEGFDSAERREAVMAR
-531 GIRKNPPAEIGLKV
+531 IREDAPSEIGLKV
-545 AGLKDYLTDIP
+545 EGVTDYLGDVP
-556 GFTKSNVLFYDLE
+556 GFTKSNVLFYRLA

-591 QGATAEEAEERRK
+591 QGATAEEAENNRK
-604 AIRESVDAL
+604 AVREAVDAL
-613 LEA
+613 LS

>member
-1 MSVKMARGTDPVA
+1 
-14 KAVIIGEAK
+14 
-23 DLLQSY
+23 
-29 VKKWPRGL
+29 
-37 SPWPEGKAEKM
+37 M
-48 RTYREEY
+48 RTYMEEY
-55 EYWLASDS
+55 NYWLASDA
-63 VDAATKEELRA
+63 VDSKTKEELQSLA
-74 LEGNDAE
+74 GNEAE

-86 KAMLSF
+86 KAMLTF
-92 GTAGLRGIMGAG
+92 GTAGLRGTMKAG
-104 IGMMNIYTVRYAT
+104 IANMNVYTVRYAT
-117 QGFANLII
+117 QGLANLII
-125 EKGGQIG
+125 AKGGQIG
-132 GDSPEGNGVAIAHDS
+132 GDSPEGNGVAIAFDS
-147 RNNSRLFAEEAAAVL
+147 RNNSGLFAKEAASVL

-169 YIFDDMRPTPELSF
+169 YLFDALRPTPELSF

-229 IAKIDIFEDVKTMDY
+229 IAKIDIFKDVRTMDFDKAL
-244 EEAVRKGLVEILG
+244 EEGLIEMLG
-257 DEMDQTYI
+257 AEMDEVYLEN
-265 ARVMETSITHK
+265 VMSTSITRK

-283 DMKIVFTPFHGAGYK
+283 EMKIVFTPFHGAGYK

-311 IIPVKEQMVPDGDFP
+311 IIPVEEQMVPDGNFP

-382 ACLMMDYIFTVRKE
+382 ACLMLDYIITARRE
-396 LGTMPEKAFACK
+396 EGTMPENPFACK

-417 RICEMNGVKLYEVLT
+417 KICEMNDVKMFEVLT

-441 KEHEENG
+441 KQYHETGEYS
-448 DETFV
+448 FI

-464 GSYARDKDAVF
+464 GTYARDKDAVF

-483 GCWYKSKGMSVY
+483 GCYYKAKGMSVY
-495 DGLQALYNK
+495 EGLQELYKK
-504 YGYYIENTESKV
+504 YGYYIEKTDSTV
-516 FEGYDSAERREAVMS
+516 FGGYDAKEKMDAVMA
-531 GIRKNPPAEIGLKV
+531 GIRADQPSDIGLAIK
-545 AGLKDYLTDIP
+545 GIKDYQAGVP
-556 GFTKSNVLFYDLE
+556 GFTKSNVLFYDLD
-569 DGCAVAVRPS
+569 DGCAVAIRPS

-591 QGATAEEAEERRK
+591 QGSSSEK
-604 AIRESVDAL
+604 AAANLDVIRNKVQEILES
-613 LEA
+613 

>member
-1 MSVKMARGTDPVA
+1 
-14 KAVIIGEAK
+14 
-23 DLLQSY
+23 
-29 VKKWPRGL
+29 
-37 SPWPEGKAEKM
+37 M
-48 RTYREEY
+48 RSFMEEY
-55 EYWLASDS
+55 LYWLESDV
-63 VDAATKEELRA
+63 VDSATKEELRSIV
-74 LEGNDAE
+74 NDTAE

-86 KAMLSF
+86 KAMLTF
-92 GTAGLRGIMGAG
+92 GTAGLRGTMKAG
-104 IGMMNIYTVRYAT
+104 IGNMNVYTVRYAT
-117 QGFANLII
+117 QGLANLII
-125 EKGGQIG
+125 EKGGQVG
-132 GDSPEGNGVAIAHDS
+132 GDSPEGNGVAIAYDS
-147 RNNSRLFAEEAAAVL
+147 RNNSALFAKEAASVL

-169 YIFDDMRPTPELSF
+169 YLFDDLRPTPELSF
-183 AVRETGSIA
+183 AVRETGSLA

-223 DVVSAE
+223 NVVSSE
-229 IAKIDIFEDVKTMDY
+229 IAKIDIFKDVKTMDFD
-244 EEAVRKGLVEILG
+244 EALEAGLIEMLG
-257 DEMDQTYI
+257 DEMDETYL
-265 ARVMETSITHK
+265 AKVMETSITRK

-283 DMKIVFTPFHGAGYK
+283 EMKIVFTPFHGAGYK

-311 IIPVKEQMVPDGDFP
+311 IIPVEEQMIPDGNFP

-353 VIGVDPDSDRCGAV
+353 VIGVDPDSDRCGVV

-382 ACLMMDYIFTVRKE
+382 ACLMLDYIIKARRET
-396 LGTMPEKAFACK
+396 GTMPDNAFACK

-417 RICEMNGVKLYEVLT
+417 KICEMNDVKMFEVLT

-441 KEHEENG
+441 KQYHETGEY
-448 DETFV
+448 TFI

-464 GSYARDKDAVF
+464 GTYARDKDAVF

-483 GCWYKSKGMSVY
+483 GCYYKAKGMSVY
-495 DGLQALYNK
+495 DGLQELYKK
-504 YGYYIENTESKV
+504 YGYYIEKTDSTV
-516 FEGYDSAERREAVMS
+516 FGGYDAQERMSAVMAK
-531 GIRKNPPAEIGLKV
+531 IRADQPADLGLAIESV
-545 AGLKDYLTDIP
+545 KDYQAGVP
-556 GFTKSNVLFYDLE
+556 GFTKSNVLFYYLD
-569 DGCAVAVRPS
+569 DGCAVAIRPS

-591 QGATAEEAEERRK
+591 QGDSADKAEENLGV
-604 AIRESVDAL
+604 IRSSVEAL
-613 LEA
+613 LDA

>member
-1 MSVKMARGTDPVA
+1 
-14 KAVIIGEAK
+14 
-23 DLLQSY
+23 
-29 VKKWPRGL
+29 
-37 SPWPEGKAEKM
+37 M

-55 EYWLASDS
+55 EYWLASDV
-63 VDAATKEELRA
+63 VDEKTKEELKA
-74 LEGNDAE
+74 IEGNDLE

-86 KAMLSF
+86 KAMLTF

-104 IGMMNIYTVRYAT
+104 IGMMNVYTVRYAT
-117 QGFANLII
+117 QGLANLII
-125 EKGGQIG
+125 ANGGQIG

-162 AANGIKS
+162 AANGIKV

-223 DVVSAE
+223 DIVSAE
-229 IAKIDIFEDVKTMDY
+229 IAKVDIFKDVKTMDY
-244 EEAVRKGLVEILG
+244 DKAVAEGLIEILG
-257 DEMDQTYI
+257 DPMDETYI
-265 ARVMETSITHK
+265 NRVMETSITRR

-311 IIPVKEQMVPDGDFP
+311 IIPVEEQMIPDGNFP

-346 KKNGAEL
+346 KKNDAEL

-367 VKSGDEYKVLSGNQI
+367 VKAKDGYKILSGNQE
-382 ACLMMDYIFTVRKE
+382 ACLMLDYIFTVRKE
-396 LGTMPEKAFACK
+396 LGTMPEKPFVCK
-408 SIVSTVMAN
+408 SIVSTVMADK
-417 RICEMNGVKLYEVLT
+417 IAADNGVKMYDVLT

-441 KEHEENG
+441 KDLDENG
-448 DETFV
+448 DEHFL

-464 GSYARDKDAVF
+464 GSYARDKDAVY
-475 AAMMMAEV
+475 AAMMMAEMA
-483 GCWYKSKGMSVY
+483 CYYKAKGMSVY
-495 DGLQALYNK
+495 DGLMALYEK
-504 YGYYIENTESKV
+504 YGYFVENTESTV
-516 FEGYDSAERREAVMS
+516 FGGFDSNERREAVMAR
-531 GIRKNPPAEIGLKV
+531 IRKNAPEEIGLKV
-545 AGLKDYLTDIP
+545 EGVTDYLGDVP
-556 GFTKSNVLFYDLE
+556 GFTKSNVLFYNLA

-591 QGATAEEAEERRK
+591 QGATAEEAEKNRK
-604 AIRESVDAL
+604 AVREAIDNL
-613 LEA
+613 LS

>member
-1 MSVKMARGTDPVA
+1 MR
-14 KAVIIGEAK
+14 
-23 DLLQSY
+23 SY
-29 VKKWPRGL
+29 
-37 SPWPEGKAEKM
+37 M
-48 RTYREEY
+48 EEY
-55 EYWLASDS
+55 RYWLESDV
-63 VDAATKEELRA
+63 VDAATKAELESIA
-74 LEGNDAE
+74 GDEKE

-86 KAMLSF
+86 KAMLTF
-92 GTAGLRGIMGAG
+92 GTAGLRGIMKAG
-104 IGMMNIYTVRYAT
+104 IGCMNVYTVRYAT

-132 GDSPEGNGVAIAHDS
+132 GGSEEGCGVAIAHDS
-147 RNNSRLFAEEAAAVL
+147 RNNSRLFAEEAARVL

-169 YIFDDMRPTPELSF
+169 YLFDDMRPTPELSF

-229 IAKIDIFEDVKTMDY
+229 IAKIDIFKEVKLMDFDKAL
-244 EEAVRKGLVEILG
+244 EEGLIEILG
-257 DEMDQTYI
+257 DEMDEVYI
-265 ARVMETSITHK
+265 GRVMETSITRK
-276 YIDQVAK
+276 FIEQVGPE
-283 DMKIVFTPFHGAGYK
+283 MKIVFTPFHGAGYK
-298 LVPEILRRQGYGA
+298 LVPEILKRQGYGA
-311 IIPVKEQMVPDGDFP
+311 IIPVEEQMIPDGNFP

-382 ACLMMDYIFTVRKE
+382 ACLMLDYIITMRNE
-396 LGTMPEKAFACK
+396 LGTMPENPFVCK

-417 RICEMNGVKLYEVLT
+417 RICEMNNVKMFEVLT

-441 KEHEENG
+441 KEYDEGG
-448 DETFV
+448 DYNFI

-464 GSYARDKDAVF
+464 GTYARDKDAVF

-483 GCWYKSKGMSVY
+483 GCYYKAKGMSVY
-495 DGLQALYNK
+495 EGLQELYKK
-504 YGYYIENTESKV
+504 YGYYIENTESTV
-516 FEGYDSAERREAVMS
+516 FMGYDAQEKMKEAMAWLRS
-531 GIRKNPPAEIGLKV
+531 DLPGEIGLKV
-545 AGLKDYLTDIP
+545 VDATDYLDDVP
-556 GFTKSNVLFYDLE
+556 GFTKSNVLFFDLE
-569 DGCAVAVRPS
+569 DGCAVAIRPS
-579 GTEPKIKTYVMA
+579 GTEPKVKSYVMA
-591 QGATAEEAEERRK
+591 KGSSEEEAADRLRK
-604 AIRESVDAL
+604 IRTAVDSL
-613 LEA
+613 IDE

>member
-1 MSVKMARGTDPVA
+1 
-14 KAVIIGEAK
+14 
-23 DLLQSY
+23 
-29 VKKWPRGL
+29 
-37 SPWPEGKAEKM
+37 M

-55 EYWLASDS
+55 EYWLASDV
-63 VDAATKEELRA
+63 VDEKTKEELRA
-74 LEGNDAE
+74 LEGKEEE

-86 KAMLSF
+86 KAMLTF

-104 IGMMNIYTVRYAT
+104 IGCMNVYTVRYAT
-117 QGFANLII
+117 QGLANLVIAN
-125 EKGGQIG
+125 GGQIG
-132 GDSPEGNGVAIAHDS
+132 GDSKEGNGVAIAHDS
-147 RNNSRLFAEEAAAVL
+147 RLNSRLFAEEAASVL
-162 AANGIKS
+162 AANGIKV

-183 AVRETGSIA
+183 AVRETKSIA

-229 IAKIDIFEDVKTMDY
+229 IAKVDIFKDVKTTDY
-244 EEAVRKGLVEILG
+244 KKAVEDGIIEILG
-257 DEMDQTYI
+257 DEMDEVYI
-265 ARVMETSITHK
+265 SRVMETSVTRK

-283 DMKIVFTPFHGAGYK
+283 EMKIVFTPFHGAGYK
-298 LVPEILRRQGYGA
+298 LVPEILKRQGYGA
-311 IIPVKEQMVPDGDFP
+311 IIPVEEQMIPDGNFP

-367 VKSGDEYKVLSGNQI
+367 VKAGDDYKILTGNQE

-396 LGTMPEKAFACK
+396 LGTMPKNPFVCK

-417 RICEMNGVKLYEVLT
+417 KIADYNNVKMYEVLT

-448 DETFV
+448 DENFV

-464 GSYARDKDAVF
+464 GSYARDKDAVY
-475 AAMMMAEV
+475 AAMMMAEMA
-483 GCWYKSKGMSVY
+483 CWYKARGMSVY
-495 DGLQALYNK
+495 DGLIALYEK
-504 YGYYIENTESKV
+504 YGWFIENTESTV
-516 FEGYDSAERREAVMS
+516 FAGFDSAEKREAVMAR
-531 GIRKNPPAEIGLKV
+531 IRENAPEEIGLKV
-545 AGLKDYLTDIP
+545 ESVTDYLGDVP
-556 GFTKSNVLFYDLE
+556 GFTKSNVLFYNLA

-579 GTEPKIKTYVMA
+579 GTEPKIKTYVMVK
-591 QGATAEEAEERRK
+591 GDTPEKAEENRK
-604 AIRESVDAL
+604 AVREAVDAL
-613 LEA
+613 LS